1 MADAGQLER
10 RVQRLEHLL
19 RVYRLGLGLAVTA
32 VLLLAALAFMG
43 RSPRSGRAILV
54 NDRIVAMVKNEK
66 TAAAV
71 RQRLL
76 REGRGQYGG
85 AATFHEKWEDETRPV
100 EGARVLSLGEAV
112 RVLESKVTVVV
123 EAWAVEANGTQL
135 LVTPSKDVAESVL
148 SKLKSRYASQS
159 DAVVRS
165 TRLQPEPALRPVTV
179 PPSEIVTDIME
190 GVRRL
195 SEVRAKPEQHQV
207 QAGEYP
213 ERIAAQHHMKLAD
226 LYRLNPGMRGSDL
239 RVGQTLQVLGPG
251 AGLVVVTVKETASTE
266 AIAPPV
272 QRVATRTLPK
282 GVQKVGFAGLPGRRR
297 VRYEVVM
304 HNEQEVS
311 RRVVSEENVS
321 LPRPKQVL
329 VGTG

>member
-1 MADAGQLER
+1 MGDAGQLER
-10 RVQRLEHLL
+10 QVQRLERLL
-19 RVYRLGLGLAVTA
+19 RVYRLGFGLAATA
-32 VLLLAALAFMG
+32 VLLIAALAFLG

-54 NDRIVAMVKNEK
+54 DDQIVAMVKNEK
-66 TAAAV
+66 IAAAV

-85 AATFHEKWEDETRPV
+85 VATFREKWEDETRPV
-100 EGARVLSLGEAV
+100 EGARVLSLGEAR
-112 RVLESKVTVVV
+112 RVLKPKVTVVV
-123 EAWAVEANGTQL
+123 EACAVEANGTQL
-135 LVTPSKDVAESVL
+135 LVTPSKDVADSVL
-148 SKLKSRYASQS
+148 GKLKSRYASQS

-179 PPSEIVTDIME
+179 PPSEIVTDIMQ
-190 GVRRL
+190 GVRQL
-195 SEVRAKPEQHQV
+195 LEVHAKPEEHQV
-207 QAGEYP
+207 QAGDYP
-213 ERIAAQHHMKLAD
+213 ERIAAQHHMKVTD
-226 LYRLNPGMRGSDL
+226 LYRLNPGLRGASL
-239 RVGQTLQVLGPG
+239 RVGRTLKVLGPG

-272 QRVATRTLPK
+272 HRVATPTLPK
-282 GVQKVGFAGLPGRRR
+282 GVQKVGYAGLPGRRR

-311 RRVVSEENVS
+311 RRVVSEEIVS
-321 LPRPKQVL
+321 QPRPKQVL